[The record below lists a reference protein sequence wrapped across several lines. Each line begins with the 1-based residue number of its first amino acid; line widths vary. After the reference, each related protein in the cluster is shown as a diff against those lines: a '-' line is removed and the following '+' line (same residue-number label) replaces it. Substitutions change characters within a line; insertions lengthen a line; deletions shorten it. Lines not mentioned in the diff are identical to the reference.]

1 MQCSRCTFKNN
12 FVAGLCTT
20 DKTFLLHLWDKLI
33 PQAILMLNL
42 MHGSRINPNLS
53 AWAQV
58 HGNYDFN
65 KTPIVP
71 PEIKVLI
78 HKKPSNRTT
87 WAPHAIKG
95 WYVGPTLHAYQC
107 YQTWIRETKRECMED
122 TLTWFPTTSSMPTI
136 YAQDIMASAIHDIL
150 HALQN
155 PSTGSPLATSM
166 DMETETLKQLATI
179 LYNKTTETVLQL
191 HLTCKHQKMLHHF

>member
-1 MQCSRCTFKNN
+1 MCIQNGPHHAHKCRTPTQTATNGQQMLSPTCRVHDKARHRLPVSSSRTTSMQCSRCTFKNN

-71 PEIKVLI
+71 TEIKVLI

-87 WAPHAIKG
+87 WAP
-95 WYVGPTLHAYQC
+95 
-107 YQTWIRETKRECMED
+107 
-122 TLTWFPTTSSMPTI
+122 MPSKNG
-136 YAQDIMASAIHDIL
+136 M
-150 HALQN
+150 
-155 PSTGSPLATSM
+155 
-166 DMETETLKQLATI
+166 
-179 LYNKTTETVLQL
+179 
-191 HLTCKHQKMLHHF
+191 